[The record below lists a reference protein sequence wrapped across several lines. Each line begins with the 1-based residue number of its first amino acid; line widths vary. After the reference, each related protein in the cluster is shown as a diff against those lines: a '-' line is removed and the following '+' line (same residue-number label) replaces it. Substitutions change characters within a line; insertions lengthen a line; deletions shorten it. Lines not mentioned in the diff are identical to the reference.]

1 MADPLEHYRNKR
13 DFTRTRE
20 PRGARSRRSTALR
33 FVVQKHAARRLH
45 YDFRL
50 ELDGTLK
57 SWAVPKGPS
66 LDPARRRMSV
76 HVEDHPLEY
85 GSFEGE
91 IPAGEYGAGHVIVWD
106 QGIWIPQGD
115 PRDGYREGK
124 LKFEL
129 RGEKLSGGWTLVRMK
144 PREGERQ
151 ESWLLI
157 KEKDEAARPESEYD
171 VLAARPGSVLNDA
184 QAVEK
189 PAAAKPRTK
198 GNVIR
203 THRGAARRS
212 PLPETLAPQ
221 LATLATSAPQD
232 PGWLCEIKFD
242 GYRLLARIEDDKVRL
257 VSRNGN
263 DWTRKLAALATDVRH
278 LELEWGWIDGEL
290 VSLDRRGIPDFQALQ
305 NALGEGRTED
315 LLYYVFDAPFLD
327 GEDRRSMPLE
337 ERRRLLGEKLSGKT
351 PGRVRFSES
360 FARTPV
366 DLLRSACELGSEG
379 VIVKRAD
386 AAYVSGRSMS
396 WLKLK
401 CTERQEFVIG
411 GFTDPEGARKGLG
424 SLLLGLR
431 EPAGQLR
438 YAGRVGTGFTEKSL
452 TDLRARLDRLAQ
464 AKSPFAALPA
474 GVRGH
479 WVRPV
484 LVAEVSFAQWTRSRV
499 VRQAVFHGLRADKPA
514 SEVGDEPR
522 VSPARTGGA
531 AHTRAKKLN
540 APAAREPGP
549 ARGGSDIARTAVH
562 RSIEVTHAER
572 VIDASTGITKG
583 ELADYYAHAAE
594 LLLADIGGRPVS
606 LLRAPGGIGR
616 AMFFQKHAAES
627 SIPGIRTLDPAL
639 DPEHEPYL
647 QVPGFTALAGCV
659 QMNVV
664 EFHAWN
670 ALAKRIDRPDRIVF
684 DLDPGEGLAWRR
696 MQEGALLV
704 QTLLRE
710 LDLECTLKTSGG
722 KGLHVTV
729 PFAPKHEWAPVSAF
743 AKAVVAHLA
752 RVMPDRFVLKSG
764 PRNRVGKIFVDY
776 LRNTQGATTVAAWSV
791 RARPGMGVSVPVQW
805 DEIDDLRGGSHW
817 TVRDVQPRV
826 DEAMAAATKAAD
838 TRSAQS
844 LSGAAR
850 ALEVPGF
857 R

>member
-1 MADPLEHYRNKR
+1 MADPLERYRNKR

-20 PRGARSRRSTALR
+20 PRGATSPRGTALR

-115 PRDGYREGK
+115 PRGGYREGK

-144 PREGERQ
+144 PRAGERQ

-171 VLAARPGSVLNDA
+171 VLAARPESVLNDA
-184 QAVEK
+184 QAVER
-189 PAAAKPRTK
+189 PAAATPRTGRK
-198 GNVIR
+198 VAGTRRR
-203 THRGAARRS
+203 TARRV

-242 GYRLLARIEDDKVRL
+242 GYRLLARVEENKVRL

-263 DWTRKLAALATDVRH
+263 DWTRKLARLATEVRR
-278 LELEWGWIDGEL
+278 LEFEWGWIDGEL
-290 VSLDRRGIPDFQALQ
+290 VSLDRRGVPDFQALQ

-327 GEDRRSMPLE
+327 GEDRRTLPLE
-337 ERRRLLGEKLSGKT
+337 ERRRLLGEKLNGKP

-386 AAYVSGRSMS
+386 AAYVSGRTAS

-411 GFTDPEGARKGLG
+411 GFTDPEGSRKGLG

-464 AKSPFAALPA
+464 AKTPFAALPA

-499 VRQAVFHGLRADKPA
+499 VRQAVFHGLRSDKPA

-522 VSPARTGGA
+522 VAPAPTGRAEHTGARTRKAAAPPVPARSGSGIA
-531 AHTRAKKLN
+531 A
-540 APAAREPGP
+540 
-549 ARGGSDIARTAVH
+549 TAMP

-572 VIDASTGITKG
+572 VIDGSTGITKG
-583 ELADYYAHAAE
+583 ELADYYARAAA

-710 LDLECTLKTSGG
+710 LDLECMLKTSGG

-729 PFAPKHEWAPVSAF
+729 PFSPKHEWGPVSAF

-764 PRNRVGKIFVDY
+764 PRNRVGRIFVDY

-805 DEIDDLRGGSHW
+805 DELDGLRGGSHW

-826 DEAMAAATKAAD
+826 NEALAAMKKTS
-838 TRSAQS
+838 SAPSTQS